1 MCKVGIYLVCDYP
14 NRDGFLKAV
23 EICNRYKIDFLE
35 IGFPFSDPVA
45 DGPVIEKAALDVLK
59 RENTGDFFKSLKS
72 AREIFKGRLYVMTYA
87 NVIFG
92 YGSEKF
98 AKEAQMVDGMI
109 IADLPL
115 TESGRFKRIF
125 DRYNINLIH
134 FATPESSY
142 EDIDK
147 VKKISKDF
155 IYFVSTRGITGGS
168 FSLDQE
174 TADKINYARNNFNK
188 DVILGFGIRSKDD
201 IHKACKTADGVVI
214 GTEAIRAIEEN
225 RFENFIK
232 SLRQ

>member
-1 MCKVGIYLVCDYP
+1 MCKVGIYLVCDYL

-59 RENTGDFFKSLKS
+59 RENTSDFFKGLKS
-72 AREIFKGRLYVMTYA
+72 TREIFKGRLYVMTYA
-87 NVIFG
+87 NVVFG

-98 AKEAQMVDGMI
+98 AKEAQMIDGMI

-125 DRYNINLIH
+125 DKYNINLIH

-142 EDIDK
+142 EDMDE
-147 VKKISKDF
+147 VKKMSKDF
-155 IYFVSTRGITGGS
+155 IYFVSTRGITGGG
-168 FSLDQE
+168 FSLDHE
-174 TADKINYARNNFNK
+174 TTDKINYTRNNFNK

-201 IHKACKTADGVVI
+201 IDKACKAADGVVI
-214 GTEAIRAIEEN
+214 GTEAVRAIEEN

-232 SLRQ
+232 SLR